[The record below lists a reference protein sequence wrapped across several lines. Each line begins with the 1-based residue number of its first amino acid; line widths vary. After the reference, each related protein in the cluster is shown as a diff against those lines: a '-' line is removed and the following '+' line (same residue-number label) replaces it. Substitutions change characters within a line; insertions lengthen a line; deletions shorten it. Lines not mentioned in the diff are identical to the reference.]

1 MVGHG
6 ESHATRAGKLKQVS
20 DSDDDDQAQA
30 SESHA
35 TRVGKLEQ
43 VPGGALVIN
52 SSKTVKHSNSE
63 RSQAGQ
69 FVVSNTSLSSS
80 NPEESQSGGTLVDL
94 PTTFINHLSSPEKIR
109 EPENPDN
116 QQSEMIPELTS
127 EKPDE
132 NDGSV
137 VSSSTNTEHTTSIVT
152 SLTPFNL
159 FNSHFFKVTNDVKMS
174 ENTDEP
180 PQGSFQYEVE
190 SSYSKQHPQLYSE
203 DMTEVIII
211 RKCSTSLF
219 CQRHRSIDFIAGWVG
234 MVDDILE
241 ITQFIDV

>member
-1 MVGHG
+1 MGRG
-6 ESHATRAGKLKQVS
+6 DQTHAN
-20 DSDDDDQAQA
+20 D

-35 TRVGKLEQ
+35 TGAAGKLEQ
-43 VPGGALVIN
+43 LPDNDEKIN
-52 SSKTVKHSNSE
+52 SNQTVKYSNAE
-63 RSQAGQ
+63 KSQTGQ
-69 FVVSNTSLSSS
+69 FVFANTSLRPS
-80 NPEESQSGGTLVDL
+80 NPELRQSGGTLLDL
-94 PTTFINHLSSPEKIR
+94 PTIFINHLSSTEKIR

-116 QQSEMIPELTS
+116 QQSEMIPKLTS

-180 PQGSFQYEVE
+180 PQGSFQYEVGT
-190 SSYSKQHPQLYSE
+190 SYSKQHPQLYSE